1 MCAIF
6 HFYILNLSH
15 QLLHARWTLLLAG
28 LRRSYLPLAAM
39 SETSTPRVLPCL
51 LLTGNS
57 LPPTALYS
65 PQSCPILSYPTL
77 SCPTQPFLVL
87 PNPPNNQLS
96 ALITPLYPY
105 FTITFSILFVSSF
118 QHFHN
123 DLEVPVTRYTVHG
136 RRYTVSAACWN
147 LFILHSIPCSNFIL
161 LWTNISYLWTPFNWF
176 HRCSCIV
183 LNCIV
188 SLALNSFI
196 LSCNVLYCIV
206 LNWMAITIVR

>member
-1 MCAIF
+1 MHLSFIPCLCTV
-6 HFYILNLSH
+6 HFTSYSFRHIQQYWCDPYRNVICSKKCYQTTLTSIIKTLIVCHNSLLPILHNLFH

-77 SCPTQPFLVL
+77 SCPTQPYPVL

-96 ALITPLYPY
+96 ALITPLYTY

-123 DLEVPVTRYTVHG
+123 DLEVPVTRYPVDGT
-136 RRYTVSAACWN
+136 RYTVSAAC
-147 LFILHSIPCSNFIL
+147 
-161 LWTNISYLWTPFNWF
+161 
-176 HRCSCIV
+176 
-183 LNCIV
+183 
-188 SLALNSFI
+188 
-196 LSCNVLYCIV
+196 
-206 LNWMAITIVR
+206 